1 MMTTVLQDGRR
12 EGARRFFVAGDLI
25 VELRQRCTDDDG
37 EMREFYG
44 PQCWHGIDPDLGGL
58 KKTMWLELM
67 KEFNCNAV
75 SSWSSCDDWRREGIH
90 TQIVWENGRKSQK

>member
-37 EMREFYG
+37 EMREFSG
-44 PQCWHGIDPDLGGL
+44 RSAGTGL
-58 KKTMWLELM
+58 TLTWEG
-67 KEFNCNAV
+67 
-75 SSWSSCDDWRREGIH
+75 SRRRCG
-90 TQIVWENGRKSQK
+90 WNL